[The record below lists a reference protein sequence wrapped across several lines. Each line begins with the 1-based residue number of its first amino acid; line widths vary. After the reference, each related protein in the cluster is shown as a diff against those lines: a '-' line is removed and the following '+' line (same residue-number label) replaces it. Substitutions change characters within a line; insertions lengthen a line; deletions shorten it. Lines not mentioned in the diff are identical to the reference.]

1 MPVAQPAR
9 NDTPTA
15 SVVSDATGWGEV
27 KQATVLFADIVSSTE
42 QIASLEPEE
51 AMDRLR
57 PAVTTMC
64 IAVERFGGTVI
75 RTLGDGLMALFGV
88 PKSLEGHATL
98 ACEAALH
105 MQAQFAGNP
114 QGFSIRVGLHSG
126 RVASDPHAAD
136 STRGG
141 GAHGL
146 TIHLASRVIAM
157 APPGQITIT
166 ADCHALAGPGCEVQS
181 LGFPPLKGIPG
192 RVEILL
198 LKGLDRDERGNRR
211 FRLANLT
218 PLRGRETEIAAL
230 EALEREARQGRG
242 NAVGITGAP
251 GTGKSRLCFEF
262 AQRCRDR
269 GVPVFE
275 VHAQLYGHATPLQ
288 PALELLRVFFFRLPP
303 GADSAAARKLV
314 SNRLDAA
321 GLRDE
326 VDVALVHDFLGLAG
340 AESPVAHLNP
350 QAKRARLLLIVRH
363 LVEQMGGS
371 HAILI
376 VEDLHWLD
384 DASEEFVSVLV
395 DALAGT
401 RILLL
406 VNYRPSYR
414 SPWGQTPHFKEMEL
428 GELSAADMDA
438 LVAQLLAPISTV
450 PQVRQLVCRRAAGN
464 PFFAEE
470 LVRTLGESKL
480 LESSGAPAGG
490 LDAIEKALPATVQAV
505 VGARLDRVGEPE
517 KTLLQMCAII
527 GKDIPLAVLEHVAA
541 PLAAQIEK
549 GLAGLG
555 RAGLIVLAD
564 DGRSFTFR
572 HPLIQEVAYNTQL
585 KVRRNQVHSDVALAM
600 EAYYREQLD
609 EFAGLIAYHYEAA
622 GRKTDAARHTSR
634 AAKWVGSTNAGLAI
648 RHWHKVRALLEHDT
662 DSADNGGLKLM
673 ANSKIAW
680 LGWRQGLNFD
690 DVKPYIDEAMA
701 LAASAGSR
709 WAELLLMVE
718 GRILQAGGASADLYV
733 ERVERA
739 LSLFDQA
746 SDPGRTATLNA
757 ALSQAYGWAGRLQEA
772 LAANDIALGGI
783 GRIHKDD
790 HDFVGFSI
798 EQWVMAMRG
807 RLLTRLGRFEEALEC
822 LDRLLQM
829 AATSIDPVI
838 VQMPHYG
845 YVELAAQLGDAGL
858 AKTHLARAAD
868 IAEKHPSPYLRVF
881 ALNGEALLHAMQ
893 MEHAQAARVL
903 GEALALVRDA
913 NVAKEFETE
922 ILANLAESH
931 RCAGSPELAVA
942 HSKEAVRLS
951 RERSN
956 RLPECRGLI
965 TWGRV
970 LAAHPRLGSR
980 GEGEALLAQARSLMR
995 ATGAGSYESGLFPP
1009 GPFKGSLAPAA

>member
-1 MPVAQPAR
+1 MGAP
-9 NDTPTA
+9 D
-15 SVVSDATGWGEV
+15 SSGWGEL
-27 KQATVLFADIVSSTE
+27 KHATVLFADIVSSTE
-42 QIASLEPEE
+42 QIAALDPEE

-57 PAVTTMC
+57 PAVMTMC

-75 RTLGDGLMALFGV
+75 RTLGDGVMALFGV

-126 RVASDPHAAD
+126 QVASDPHAAD

-146 TIHLASRVIAM
+146 TIHLASRVIAV
-157 APPGQITIT
+157 APPGQITLT
-166 ADCHALAGPGCEVQS
+166 ADCHALVRSGCHVQS

-192 RVEILL
+192 RVEILVL
-198 LKGLDRDERGNRR
+198 TGLDRESGNLQ
-211 FRLANLT
+211 FHQANLT
-218 PLRGRETEIAAL
+218 PLRGRENEIAAL
-230 EALEREARQGRG
+230 EAREREAGQGRG
-242 NAVGITGAP
+242 NVVGITGAP

-262 AQRCRDR
+262 AQRCRGR

-288 PALELLRVFFFRLPP
+288 PALELLRVFFFQLSP
-303 GADSAAARKLV
+303 GADFAAARMIV
-314 SNRLDAA
+314 SAGLNAA
-321 GLRDE
+321 GLPDE
-326 VDVALVHDFLGLAG
+326 TDAALVHDFLGLAS
-340 AESPVAHLNP
+340 AEGSVAHLNP
-350 QAKRARLLLIVRH
+350 QAKRARLLHIVRH
-363 LVEQMGGS
+363 LVQQMAAS
-371 HAILI
+371 HALLI

-384 DASEEFVSVLV
+384 EASEEFVSVLV

-406 VNYRPSYR
+406 LNYRPSYR
-414 SPWGQTPHFKEMEL
+414 SPWAHVPHFKQLEL
-428 GELSAADMDA
+428 GELSDADMDD
-438 LVAQLLAPISTV
+438 LVTGLLASVSTLPDV
-450 PQVRQLVCRRAAGN
+450 CRLVCRRAAGN

-470 LVRTLGESKL
+470 LVRTLGEGKL
-480 LESSGAPAGG
+480 LVPGAGLPEGG
-490 LDAIEKALPATVQAV
+490 LEAIEKALPATVQAV

-517 KTLLQMCAII
+517 KTLLQVCAII

-541 PLAAQIEK
+541 PLADQIER
-549 GLAGLG
+549 GLQGLG
-555 RAGLIVLAD
+555 RAGLIVVAD

-585 KVRRNQVHSDVALAM
+585 KVRRSQVHCSVALAM

-622 GRKTDAARHTSR
+622 GRTPEAARYTSR
-634 AAKWVGSTNAGLAI
+634 AAKWVGSTNPALAI
-648 RHWHKVRALLEHDT
+648 RHWHKVRTLLEHDT
-662 DSADNGGLKLM
+662 ESVEDAGLKVM

-680 LGWRQGLNFD
+680 LGWRQGLTFD
-690 DVKPYIDEAMA
+690 QVKPFIDEAMA
-701 LAASAGSR
+701 LAERGGSY
-709 WAELLLMVE
+709 WPQLLLMVE

-733 ERVERA
+733 ERMERA
-739 LSLFDQA
+739 LSLFEQPA
-746 SDPGRTATLNA
+746 DPGRTATLSA
-757 ALSQAYGWAGRLQEA
+757 ALSQAYGWAGRLHEA
-772 LAANDIALGGI
+772 LAANDVALANI
-783 GRIHKDD
+783 GHIRPDD
-790 HDFVGFSI
+790 LEFVGFSI

-807 RLLTRLGRFEEALEC
+807 RLLTRLGRVDEALKC
-822 LDRLLQM
+822 LDRLVEM

-845 YVELAAQLGDAGL
+845 YVELAAEIRDAGL
-858 AKTHLARAAD
+858 AKLHVAKAAA

-893 MEHAQAARVL
+893 QEHEKAARVL
-903 GEALALVRDA
+903 GEALALVRNA

-922 ILANLAESH
+922 ILASLAESH
-931 RCAGSPELAVA
+931 RRAGNPELALA
-942 HSKEAVRLS
+942 LSKDAVRLS

-965 TWGRV
+965 TWGSV
-970 LAAHPRLGSR
+970 LAADPRLGR
-980 GEGEALLAQARSLMR
+980 PGEAESLLGEARTLVRTTGARS
-995 ATGAGSYESGLFPP
+995 YEGGLFPP
-1009 GPFKGSLAPAA
+1009 GPFRASLAPAT